1 MEGEHSH
8 KPADIKARLAAGPK
22 ASYLR
27 DWVYGGIDGT
37 VTTFAVVAGAIGA
50 EFSTQVLLV
59 LGAANLFADGFSMAA
74 ANYTAT
80 RAEREDYRRLLEQ
93 ERRHIRFFPDGERQE
108 IRQIFQNKGFQG
120 EELETLVSL
129 ITERKDVWIDTMLAE
144 EYGRSNTQSDPV
156 RSAGATFAAFG
167 LCGALPLAPFVLS
180 IPEAPS
186 AATGLTA
193 LVFFAIGSVR
203 SRFSTRS
210 WLRCGLETFAIGL
223 TAAGVAFLAG
233 DLLTRLF

>member
-8 KPADIKARLAAGPK
+8 RPADIQARLAAGPK

-50 EFSTQVLLV
+50 DFSTQVLLV

-80 RAEREDYRRLLEQ
+80 RAEQDDYRRLIEQ
-93 ERRHIRFFPDGERQE
+93 ERRHIRFYPDGERQE
-108 IRQIFQNKGFQG
+108 IRQIFRNKGFDG
-120 EELETLVSL
+120 DELETLVGL
-129 ITERKDVWIDTMLAE
+129 ITERKDVWIDTMLTE
-144 EYGRSNTQSDPV
+144 EYGRSNTLSDPV
-156 RSAGATFAAFG
+156 RSAGSTFAAFV
-167 LCGALPLAPFVLS
+167 LCGSLPLAPFVVS
-180 IPEAPS
+180 VPHAP
-186 AATGLTA
+186 AIATGLTA

-210 WLRCGLETFAIGL
+210 WLRCGLETFGIGI
-223 TAAGVAFLAG
+223 TAAAVAFLAG